1 MTHYNR
7 THARLSPGTALRTTI
22 IAALSALSPIA
33 VAAIGVHDPAIQ
45 PTAPA
50 HPAIPAVPRGT
61 TLVLTFEGLG
71 NQEAVNEFYNGGTGG
86 NGSGPGPDYGIT
98 FTSNS
103 LSIIDADAGGTGN
116 FGGEPSPDTVLFFLT
131 GAAATMNVPGGF
143 TTGFSFYYSAI
154 NNPGQIR
161 VYDGLDASGNL
172 LATLDLPLTPYGG
185 APDPSGDFSPLVPIG
200 VSFTGTARSV
210 DFGGT
215 VNQVAFDDITLGT
228 DTPGGPGDPPP
239 APPEAIPTPLLSPG
253 GLAALGGLLG
263 LVALAWNRRTKR
275 ALK

>member
-1 MTHYNR
+1 MR
-7 THARLSPGTALRTTI
+7 RFIRQCPRLRRDTAIHMTI
-22 IAALSALSPIA
+22 IAAL
-33 VAAIGVHDPAIQ
+33 AASLPMAADATGVHDPAIQ

-50 HPAIPAVPRGT
+50 HPAIPAAPRGDT
-61 TLVLTFEGLG
+61 VVLTFEGLG
-71 NQEAVNEFYNGGTGG
+71 DQEAVNAFYAGGTGG
-86 NGSGPGPDYGIT
+86 NGSGPGPNYGIT

-131 GAAATMNVPGGF
+131 GAAATMNAPGGF

-172 LATLDLPLTPYGG
+172 LATLDLPLTPFGG
-185 APDPSGDFSPLVPIG
+185 APDPSGQFSPLVPIG
-200 VSFTGTARSV
+200 VAFAGTARSV

-228 DTPGGPGDPPP
+228 DTPGGPPPQP
-239 APPEAIPTPLLSPG
+239 VEPIPTPLLSPG

-263 LVALAWNRRTKR
+263 LVALFWNRRTRR
-275 ALK
+275 AS